1 MREQSIQVAQKAAF
15 DILARCLYNSG
26 IKEFVNIM
34 IEIFEK
40 DIGTGTKTPLV
51 KSFLEAILAN
61 QDGE

>member
-1 MREQSIQVAQKAAF
+1 
-15 DILARCLYNSG
+15 
-26 IKEFVNIM
+26 M

-40 DIGTGTKTPLV
+40 DISTGTKIPLV

>member
-1 MREQSIQVAQKAAF
+1 
-15 DILARCLYNSG
+15 
-26 IKEFVNIM
+26 M

-40 DIGTGTKTPLV
+40 DLSTGTKTPLV